1 MARMNSW
8 WRKAVLAWAMG
19 LAMAVAVAPVRAGE
33 PKVLDG
39 KMGSEEFGWRA
50 GVTGLSS
57 PSPHLRLE
65 GRVADIQLDFDYGAV
80 QESYFISWLGD
91 TVNASGHLLRLGLA
105 VAPADW
111 ITLGIRGALWPKQYR
126 LESEGAPW
134 SDVELAWG
142 LAPWIVAGPPGI
154 QWYAGFNDGGLVSLP
169 LNGPR
174 LGVLRTT
181 QWGEL
186 AARLEIAAGYTES
199 LRGRGLIVQLATVVA
214 RQMKNSPW
222 WGEFAM
228 GIVSSGDD
236 LHAQFAFGTRW
247 KAPAPPPQ
255 AAHQADAPLASETA
269 YVPAASDPWLGRETT
284 WLHRPIGLAQTCTVT
299 EAVAMGDM
307 TWLYQTCSPGPAD
320 AVLPWTTGCYVADR
334 HGLWRLPVCPGEA
347 PGKLTRPLL
356 LVPSRGA
363 ADPRFVDLNDAT
375 WQRRVLKLE
384 GQNVQVECQRVPGLQ
399 TYEACVSPK
408 EGLLFASVR
417 AALPADRK
425 RWPAR
430 STELVRWRAVE
441 VAHGSSHFGEEVSQC
456 HWSSA
461 CRVLGECRDQGG
473 RCVAQRDDDCAPAAV
488 CAIRGACGVVAG
500 RCAPRS
506 AAMCESSENCR
517 RLGQCQLGKVM
528 GAPACVAAED
538 MACQVAEV
546 CVAQGLCRA
555 DKGRC
560 VPGGVQPGA
569 GLAEEATAGS
579 SGGR

>member
-1 MARMNSW
+1 MDGR
-8 WRKAVLAWAMG
+8 WRKAVLAWAVG
-19 LAMAVAVAPVRAGE
+19 LAVLGGAGPALAAE
-33 PKVLDG
+33 PKALDG
-39 KMGSEEFGWRA
+39 KLRLEEFAWRA
-50 GVTGLSS
+50 GVTGLTS
-57 PSPHLRLE
+57 PGPHLRLE

-80 QESYFISWLGD
+80 PESYFISWLGER
-91 TVNASGHLLRLGLA
+91 VNSSGRLLRLGLA

-111 ITLGIRGALWPKQYR
+111 IAFGIRGALWPKQYQ
-126 LESEGAPW
+126 LESQGASW
-134 SDVELAWG
+134 SNVDFDAG

-186 AARLEIAAGYTES
+186 AARLEVAAGYTES
-199 LRGRGLIVQLATVVA
+199 LHRRGLILQLATVLA
-214 RQMKNSPW
+214 HPMKNSPW

-228 GIVSSGDD
+228 GIVASGED

-247 KAPAPPPQ
+247 KAPSPPAQP
-255 AAHQADAPLASETA
+255 AHPADTPLASETA
-269 YVPAASDPWLGRETT
+269 YVPAAPDTWLGRETT
-284 WLHRPIGLAQTCTVT
+284 WLHRPSGLPQTCTVT
-299 EAVAMGDM
+299 EAAAMEDM
-307 TWLYQTCSPGPAD
+307 TWLYQTCTPGPAD
-320 AVLPWTTGCYVADR
+320 AIMPWATGCYVLD
-334 HGLWRLPVCPGEA
+334 HLGLWRLPTCPGEA

-384 GQNVQVECQRVPGLQ
+384 GRNVQVECQRVPGLQ
-399 TYEACVSPK
+399 TYEACMSPQ

-417 AALPADRK
+417 ATLAADRK

-430 STELVRWRAVE
+430 STELVQWRTVE
-441 VAHGSSHFGEEVSQC
+441 VAPGSSHFGDEVSQC

-488 CAIRGACGVVAG
+488 CAIRGACGAVAG
-500 RCAPRS
+500 RCAPKT

-517 RLGQCQLGKVM
+517 RLGQCQLGKVI
-528 GAPACVAAED
+528 GAPACVAAD
-538 MACQVAEV
+538 DLACQAAEV
-546 CVAQGLCRA
+546 CAAQGLCRA
-555 DKGRC
+555 ERGRC
-560 VPGGVQPGA
+560 VAGGVVPGA
-569 GLAEEATAGS
+569 ELPAEVTPVTAP
-579 SGGR
+579 R